1 MKKKGPDYRKI
12 YHDLII
18 MKCPQNLDRCSSILM
33 KEELS
38 SLDVIKLNK
47 IISDKEDLGS
57 SIFNQRLKSYHVSDI
72 LEILS
77 YQKKNGLNN
86 SELARHF
93 KLSRNTLTHW
103 KRKVDF
109 KIT

>member
-12 YHDLII
+12 YHDLIV
-18 MKCPQNLDRCSSILM
+18 MKCPQNLDRCLSILK
-33 KEELS
+33 KEKLS

-47 IISDKEDLGS
+47 IISDKEDLTA
-57 SIFNQRLKSYHVSDI
+57 SIFNQRLRSYNVSDI
-72 LEILS
+72 LEILN

-93 KLSRNTLTHW
+93 KMSRNTITQW
-103 KRKVDF
+103 KRKINFNVA
-109 KIT
+109 